1 MQLLQRMRQL
11 HLHGKNFF
19 LVPLVNDQ
27 ERGGRGKGRGEGGY
41 DLLFVHG
48 THMNTYERKR
58 VEDQE

>member
-1 MQLLQRMRQL
+1 MINSA
-11 HLHGKNFF
+11 HGKNFF

-27 ERGGRGKGRGEGGY
+27 ERGGRGKGRGGGGY